1 MNNIDKEEESLRDDL
16 KKLFQLL
23 KSEKPQ
29 GGANNDEI
37 EKSTLMALM
46 LYLDLQKNEPEFFD
60 YVKDK
65 LNSNT
70 PINEKTFIDILLKP
84 EISFQNLQTEK
95 MASYFKIFDTEK
107 KGSFSYG
114 DFIKL
119 YEESPEFKAM
129 EKNQQ
134 EEVRKQI
141 QESFDIMKKDNR
153 QEITPIEF
161 YNIINFN
168 Q

>member
-1 MNNIDKEEESLRDDL
+1 MNKIDKEEESLRDDL

-23 KSEKPQ
+23 KSEKPS
-29 GGANNDEI
+29 GGGNNDEI

-107 KGSFSYG
+107 KGSFSYE
-114 DFIKL
+114 DFMKL
-119 YEESPEFKAM
+119 YKESPEYKNM
-129 EKNQQ
+129 EPSQRSDV
-134 EEVRKQI
+134 EKQI
-141 QESFDIMKKDNR
+141 LESFEIMKKDNR